1 MKLILLV
8 HSCFILFS
16 IQEIEGEKDKFSETC
31 FPSCPKSNGWEE
43 KAGHCFFWP
52 GLQMTWAEAE
62 KFCNAKLCHLASVT
76 NQEIHNFIRSKVN
89 PENSA
94 SFFWVGGTDQEE
106 EGEWKWTDGS
116 DWSYTKWATQPKQP
130 DDAHNDEDCLQITL
144 NDFDGW
150 NDINCGNNY
159 QFVCSQRICQDDIVT
174 TTTTTNNNN
183 TDNNNNSSSSDKDI
197 VLAVALPFGIILIV
211 IIFVV
216 CKYKCSKKKKEKN
229 VKVDENEVYG
239 VYQLGGDYERRYSTN
254 EVVDNN
260 LYYEQ

>member
-1 MKLILLV
+1 
-8 HSCFILFS
+8 
-16 IQEIEGEKDKFSETC
+16 
-31 FPSCPKSNGWEE
+31 
-43 KAGHCFFWP
+43 
-52 GLQMTWAEAE
+52 MTWAEAE

-116 DWSYTKWATQPKQP
+116 DWSYTKWATRPKQP
-130 DDAHNDEDCLQITL
+130 DDAHKDEDCLQITL

-150 NDINCGNNY
+150 NDINCGNSY
-159 QFVCSQRICQDDIVT
+159 QFVCSQRICQEDIVT
-174 TTTTTNNNN
+174 TSNNNN
-183 TDNNNNSSSSDKDI
+183 NGNNNGTSSNKHI
-197 VLAVALPFGIILIV
+197 VLAVALPSGIIVIV
-211 IIFVV
+211 IMIIIVAY
-216 CKYKCSKKKKEKN
+216 KYKCSKKKKEKN